1 MAPEEIA
8 TMSWVVL
15 GHRHGFLSDAASKRG
30 RLKTAWRYRPIAIDW
45 KGLAINALTGEY
57 SG

>member
-1 MAPEEIA
+1 M
-8 TMSWVVL
+8 
-15 GHRHGFLSDAASKRG
+15 GFLSDAASKRG